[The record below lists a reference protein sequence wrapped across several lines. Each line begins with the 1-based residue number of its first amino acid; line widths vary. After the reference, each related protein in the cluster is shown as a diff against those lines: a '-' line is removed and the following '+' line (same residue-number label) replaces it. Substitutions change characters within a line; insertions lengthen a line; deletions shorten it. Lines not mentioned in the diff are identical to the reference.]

1 VASSVLADT
10 SVKMHHELTYLD
22 LTMTSVGGIIGSG
35 WLYGSWKGGFLAGP
49 SADISWIIGGIAVL
63 LIGLV
68 YAELGGML
76 PEAGALV
83 RYPQYSHGT
92 LVSFMMGWAATIAF
106 AAVPPI
112 ESEAAVQFMSYYWPA
127 VYAHGSLTGTGLFV
141 AFLFM
146 VLFFVMNYFGVR
158 IFAKTNTVWTIIKL
172 VIPAVAVLTLLFGG
186 HFNVGNFTAHGGF
199 APYGSSA
206 ILSAVPLGGI
216 IFAYLGFR
224 QSLDLAGE
232 ARNPQRDVPKSIL
245 TAIIIA
251 IVLYVCLQSV
261 WIGNMPAAKLVHGWA
276 ATQSEF
282 GAPFSDLAA
291 LVGFGWLASIL
302 LADAIWSPTGTGNV
316 YLASTSR
323 VMYAMAKNR
332 YFPRF
337 LLWVNPK
344 SGVPVWALVLT
355 FFIGLFFMLPFP
367 SWSSLV
373 GVLSNAT
380 VFTFVIGP
388 VATTV
393 LRRTMPDLPR
403 PFRLGG
409 LGFIAPA
416 AFVIASLII
425 YWSGWS
431 ISSIVEVF
439 ILIGVLLYGYGASSF
454 ADDTAIYGGRYLRS
468 GIWLV
473 AYILFILAMTAFGS
487 KNFGAPVHVIPYPL
501 DVLVVIAGSL
511 VFYYWAVASGIVTFE
526 TERKNQE
533 LARGRSASAD

>member
-1 VASSVLADT
+1 
-10 SVKMHHELTYLD
+10 M
-22 LTMTSVGGIIGSG
+22 
-35 WLYGSWKGGFLAGP
+35 
-49 SADISWIIGGIAVL
+49 
-63 LIGLV
+63 
-68 YAELGGML
+68 
-76 PEAGALV
+76 
-83 RYPQYSHGT
+83 
-92 LVSFMMGWAATIAF
+92 
-106 AAVPPI
+106 
-112 ESEAAVQFMSYYWPA
+112 
-127 VYAHGSLTGTGLFV
+127 
-141 AFLFM
+141 
-146 VLFFVMNYFGVR
+146 
-158 IFAKTNTVWTIIKL
+158 
-172 VIPAVAVLTLLFGG
+172 
-186 HFNVGNFTAHGGF
+186 
-199 APYGSSA
+199 
-206 ILSAVPLGGI
+206 
-216 IFAYLGFR
+216 
-224 QSLDLAGE
+224 
-232 ARNPQRDVPKSIL
+232 
-245 TAIIIA
+245 
-251 IVLYVCLQSV
+251 
-261 WIGNMPAAKLVHGWA
+261 
-276 ATQSEF
+276 
-282 GAPFSDLAA
+282 
-291 LVGFGWLASIL
+291 
-302 LADAIWSPTGTGNV
+302 
-316 YLASTSR
+316 
-323 VMYAMAKNR
+323 
-332 YFPRF
+332 
-337 LLWVNPK
+337 
-344 SGVPVWALVLT
+344 PVWALVLT

-388 VATTV
+388 VAATV